1 MNDPIA
7 DMLTRIRNGSRALLP
22 EVEIPHSKLKESIAR
37 ILKDEGYIADWSVE
51 GESKKTL
58 KVELKYVGRREVIQN
73 LRRVSRPGLRQ
84 YAGARE
90 IPRVLG
96 GMGDSII
103 STSHG
108 VMRGAEARKR
118 NLGGEVLCY
127 VW

>member
-7 DMLTRIRNGSRALLP
+7 DMLTRIRNGSRALLDD
-22 EVEIPHSKLKESIAR
+22 VEIPHSKLKESIAR
-37 ILKDEGYIADWSVE
+37 ILKDEGYIADWWVE
-51 GESKKTL
+51 GEEKKTL
-58 KVELKYVGRREVIQN
+58 KVQLKYVGRREVIQN
-73 LRRVSRPGLRQ
+73 LKRVSRPGLRQ
-84 YAGARE
+84 YVGARE
-90 IPRVLG
+90 VPRVLG